1 MSGKKKILVLFTT
14 LLSII
19 LILSLYEN
27 MNRNKTKGAS
37 FMESSTKE
45 QKSTVIIRD
54 IEIVVDIAETNEEIS
69 QGLSGR
75 KSLGVNEGMLFLFE
89 SNSMPSFWMKDML
102 IPIDIIWIADN
113 SVVDIHKNIP
123 APDPETPYAN
133 LPLYT
138 PDKPINYVIEVNA
151 GFAEQNNFNVGD
163 TVIIRF

>member
-1 MSGKKKILVLFTT
+1 
-14 LLSII
+14 
-19 LILSLYEN
+19 
-27 MNRNKTKGAS
+27 MNRNKTKGYS

-45 QKSTVIIRD
+45 QKSTVIIRG
-54 IEIVVDIAETNEEIS
+54 IEIVVDIAETNEEII

-89 SNSMPSFWMKDML
+89 SNSMLSFWMKDML

-113 SVVDIHKNIP
+113 SIVDIHKNIP
-123 APDPETPYAN
+123 APDAETPYAN

-138 PDKPINYVIEVNA
+138 PEKPINYVLEVNA